1 MSAQG
6 KVDLKMVRDLQG
18 QCEAAQSKL
27 SQIPTLRRVARG
39 AGVGSGKRGSRRT
52 YPDWF
57 YIMAL
62 GLLAQIGPD
71 RPLHVLQKE
80 GRAKADGTF
89 PAAAADDP

>member
-39 AGVGSGKRGSRRT
+39 AGVGSGKWGSRRT

-71 RPLHVLQKE
+71 RPLLQKE
-80 GRAKADGTF
+80 GRAKADGAV
-89 PAAAADDP
+89 PAATADDP